1 MCYPLYTGCCSNQV
15 HRKENFMLYY
25 VPKENEEGWEK
36 KYQVEKGQYLCN
48 NCNKPH
54 NIKTFSGYLEPCRYC
69 GCKIF
74 WGL

>member
-1 MCYPLYTGCCSNQV
+1 
-15 HRKENFMLYY
+15 MLYY

-48 NCNKPH
+48 NCNKPQ